1 MKRKTNGNIGKMFG
15 RFCIVFQMDNAKEI

>member
-1 MKRKTNGNIGKMFG
+1 MFG